1 MGQAR
6 RTSGPHLPG
15 TARLHDRLNAAHSQ
29 RPAPEVAQSG
39 PDSHCPPPNHDM
51 QPAPPARPRR
61 RNHRGLN
68 AARKGWTGTLM
79 HHDRFEQGLAIPTSS
94 VHLPFSLSVGFL
106 CDGCGKD
113 DDSLQSNMA
122 MMSQQVYD
130 FCITTIVTL
139 RKWPIL
145 STQPFSLLPNGARY
159 TAQSCD
165 VCCHFMD

>member
-1 MGQAR
+1 MI
-6 RTSGPHLPG
+6 
-15 TARLHDRLNAAHSQ
+15 
-29 RPAPEVAQSG
+29 
-39 PDSHCPPPNHDM
+39 
-51 QPAPPARPRR
+51 
-61 RNHRGLN
+61 GLN
-68 AARKGWTGTLM
+68 KGA
-79 HHDRFEQGLAIPTSS
+79 AIPTSS

-165 VCCHFMD
+165 VCCRFMD